1 VGADHKG
8 PLAAFVVVAI
18 IAAVLLVTSVRSQA
32 EPGWQDLRR
41 LVAGPAAPAVMPHGV
56 QQPAAPP
63 ATAPSAPRSTADGSS
78 SLAATQDTPSTP
90 STSSTR
96 SPAGNASHDART
108 PRHTG
113 RATIIANP
121 SLADQPASDPS
132 AAPDSPGSS
141 DPTLAAQHGLGPAG
155 MLGPDGMLGSRH
167 GDFTWKPQ
175 PWWPVA
181 WHHWLS
187 AGGAGHPWGR
197 VSGSRQHHRSH

>member
-32 EPGWQDLRR
+32 EPGWQHLRR
-41 LVAGPAAPAVMPHGV
+41 LVAGPAAQAVMPHGV

-63 ATAPSAPRSTADGSS
+63 PTSPSAPSGTTDPSS
-78 SLAATQDTPSTP
+78 SLGAAQGTPTTPTTPSSP
-90 STSSTR
+90 GTR
-96 SPAGNASHDART
+96 TTQGPAGNASHVAGT

-113 RATIIANP
+113 QATITSNP
-121 SLADQPASDPS
+121 SLGDQPVADPS
-132 AAPDSPGSS
+132 GAPDSPGSA
-141 DPTLAAQHGLGPAG
+141 DPTLAAQHGFGPEG
-155 MLGPDGMLGSRH
+155 MLGPRH
-167 GDFTWKPQ
+167 GDSTWKPQ

-187 AGGAGHPWGR
+187 WGGAGHQWGR
-197 VSGSRQHHRSH
+197 GPGRRQHHRPH